1 MKIKKVLLGIAA
13 FAFSM
18 NVFSQGIEFE
28 HGTFDEA
35 LAKAK
40 AENKIVFMD
49 CYTVWCGPCK
59 RLANEVFPLKEVG
72 DYFNANFVSIKMDM
86 EKGEGVELRKK
97 YGVQAFPTL
106 LWIDAE
112 GNIMHRLVGGRSA
125 KALIEVAKI
134 ANDPEKNWG
143 SMERKFKNGEHSIAF
158 LQDYILTASEV
169 KVDTKEAAE
178 IYYAQRKEEDL
189 FNRKDLDI
197 LAATIHSTS
206 DEKFTFLLKN
216 REKFY
221 EVIKKSKLDNFIS
234 KKMQSEMVAVE
245 RSGDETVI
253 ENKRKELLAMDET
266 LANKAFEEIEMGK
279 LMNDPDPN
287 KFLDTFSDR
296 ALKESYDNPKTLA
309 FVVGL
314 VISKHFGLEEKNAK
328 AENKDAKIEIK
339 KSIWEKAFKMAKRSV
354 ELEGGYLNLNCYAYL
369 LNREGQIEEAKKM
382 AEQALEL
389 APEDKKKDLWVFKFM
404 NGEQ

>member
-28 HGTFDEA
+28 YGTFDEA

-40 AENKIVFMD
+40 AENKMVFMD

-72 DYFNANFVSIKMDM
+72 DYFNAHFVSIKMDM
-86 EKGEGVELRKK
+86 EKGEGIEIRKK
-97 YGVQAFPTL
+97 YGVKAFPTM

-112 GNIMHRLVGGRSA
+112 GKVMHRLVGGRSA

-143 SMERKFKNGEHSIAF
+143 GMERKFKNGERSIAF
-158 LQDYILTASEV
+158 LQDYILAASEV

-221 EVIKKSKLDNFIS
+221 EIISQSKLDNYIS
-234 KKMQSEMVAVE
+234 KRMMSEIAAVE
-245 RSGDETVI
+245 RSGDETAI

-266 LANKAFEEIEMGK
+266 LANKAFDELEMK
-279 LMNDPDPN
+279 KIMNDPDPN
-287 KFLDTFSDR
+287 EFLDRFSDR
-296 ALKESYDNPKTLA
+296 ALKDSYDNPRVLSM
-309 FVVGL
+309 VVG
-314 VISKHFGLEEKNAK
+314 IIIGRHFGLEEKNAK
-328 AENKDAKIEIK
+328 AENEDAKIKIK
-339 KSIWEKAFKMAKRSV
+339 ESIWEKAFKIAKRAV
-354 ELEGGYLNLNCYAYL
+354 ELEAGYLNLNCYAYL

-389 APEDKKKDLWVFKFM
+389 APEDKKKDLWVFKFI

>member
-28 HGTFDEA
+28 YGTFDEA

-40 AENKIVFMD
+40 AENKMVFMD
-49 CYTVWCGPCK
+49 CYTAWCGPCK
-59 RLANEVFPLKEVG
+59 RLASQVFPQKEVG
-72 DYFNANFVSIKMDM
+72 DYFNANFVNIKMDM
-86 EKGEGVELRKK
+86 EKGEGIELREK
-97 YGVQAFPTL
+97 YGVKAFPTL